1 MIKGITN
8 SFLNLMPPRLFLSCT
23 AWFLILQMS
32 APLLIG
38 ASYKSVLRNDITRPF
53 VGKEFWPNPQM
64 DWQLK
69 NGRMEVM
76 ISKGGKTHDIHLLTH
91 QLKSQEGSFSQSVRL
106 SFEKINPLK
115 VKRAGFKFGIVGA
128 MPEEYRSNLFLSSGY
143 MAGVTSEG
151 KLFGPGIE
159 SKTILPKSALE
170 DLRLTLKVEHKGNGF
185 DFILEASKRSNE
197 DKSSVL
203 LFINKSV
210 RMKKGFLGN
219 LSLFADYVQRNHAP
233 AIPAD
238 SKEFQADVTFQDWQI
253 SGNKVTQN
261 LDQTFG
267 PILWTQYTLHRG
279 VMKMTAQVS
288 PMGRMNRE
296 KVHLEFWKEG
306 KWKRVQSSAIHEY
319 ASTAHFRIENWN
331 DQQPVSF
338 RVVLKDGNEMGEWK
352 GTIRKDPKN
361 KKTIKLAALSC
372 MKDGAFPN
380 QYLQQNILAQNPD
393 VLFFAG
399 DQLYESNG
407 GYGIVRASK
416 IEDVARASLNY
427 LPKYWIF
434 GWSFR
439 DAMKDR
445 PSIVI
450 PDDHDVYHG
459 NIWGLGGGPVPEGGN
474 KGSDGGYAMH
484 PEWVRMVERTQV
496 SNLPDPYDPT
506 PVLQDIGVY
515 YTDFNYGGI
524 SMAVLEDRKFKSGPA
539 QAVDKKTHKGRVD
552 HVRDPDMDPKVLD
565 KPGLNLLGERQEK
578 FLEDWASDY
587 RDASMKAILS
597 QSPFCAVATH
607 HGGGKDSNILI
618 ADLDSNGWPQSGRNR
633 AIELARKAHAV
644 MIHGDQHLATVV
656 HHGVDE
662 WNDAGFSFAGAGIC
676 NGYPRLWAPKEAG
689 KNRRPGSATYTGE
702 FLDGFHNKINVWAA
716 ANRIDKQYPEK
727 IQGKP
732 STMLEKL
739 NNSASGYGIVKFHKI
754 EQEITMESWPIYENM
769 TSDIA
774 SYETHNGWPVT
785 VSVDQQY
792 NRKPLGFLAP
802 VKIKNKSFIVR
813 VRKEPS
819 GELVYAR
826 RVTKGTF
833 RPKVFEMG
841 SYRVEVGETGN
852 WKTFKNQKIQN

>member
-1 MIKGITN
+1 MTKGINN
-8 SFLNLMPPRLFLSCT
+8 SFLNVMPSRLFLSCA
-23 AWFLILQMS
+23 AWFLIMQMS
-32 APLLIG
+32 TPLLIG
-38 ASYKSVLRNDITRPF
+38 ASYKSALRNDITRPF

-76 ISKGGKTHDIHLLTH
+76 ISKGGKIHDIHLLTH
-91 QLKSQEGSFSQSVRL
+91 QLKAEEGSFSQSVRL
-106 SFEKINPLK
+106 SFEKINSNK
-115 VKRAGFKFGIVGA
+115 IKRAGFKFGIVGA
-128 MPEEYRSNLFLSSGY
+128 MPEEYRSNLFGSSGY

-159 SKTILPKSALE
+159 SKTNLAKSALE
-170 DLRLTLKVEHKGNGF
+170 DLRLTLKVEHKGNNF

-219 LSLFADYVQRNHAP
+219 VSLFADYAQKNHAP

-238 SKEFQADVTFQDWQI
+238 SKEFQTDVNFQDWQI

-261 LDQTFG
+261 VDQTFG

-279 VMKMTAQVS
+279 VMKMTALVS
-288 PMGRMNRE
+288 PLGRMNRE
-296 KVHLEFWKEG
+296 KVHLEFWKED

-319 ASTAHFRIENWN
+319 ASTAHFRMENWN

-439 DAMKDR
+439 DVMKDR

-506 PVLQDIGVY
+506 PVLQNIGVY

-552 HVRDPDMDPKVLD
+552 HVRDPNLDPKVLD
-565 KPGLNLLGERQEK
+565 KPGLHLLGERQEK
-578 FLEDWASDY
+578 FLEDWAGDY

-607 HGGGKDSNILI
+607 HGGGKESNILI

-689 KNRRPGSATYTGE
+689 KNRRPGSPNFTGE

-727 IQGKP
+727 IKGQP

-739 NNSASGYGIVKFHKI
+739 NNSASGYGIVKFHKFVQFVSLLLPNI
-754 EQEITMESWPIYENM
+754 VNSCGTLC
-769 TSDIA
+769 
-774 SYETHNGWPVT
+774 SY
-785 VSVDQQY
+785 
-792 NRKPLGFLAP
+792 
-802 VKIKNKSFIVR
+802 
-813 VRKEPS
+813 
-819 GELVYAR
+819 
-826 RVTKGTF
+826 
-833 RPKVFEMG
+833 
-841 SYRVEVGETGN
+841 
-852 WKTFKNQKIQN
+852 

>member
-1 MIKGITN
+1 
-8 SFLNLMPPRLFLSCT
+8 
-23 AWFLILQMS
+23 
-32 APLLIG
+32 
-38 ASYKSVLRNDITRPF
+38 
-53 VGKEFWPNPQM
+53 
-64 DWQLK
+64 
-69 NGRMEVM
+69 
-76 ISKGGKTHDIHLLTH
+76 
-91 QLKSQEGSFSQSVRL
+91 
-106 SFEKINPLK
+106 
-115 VKRAGFKFGIVGA
+115 
-128 MPEEYRSNLFLSSGY
+128 MPEEYRSNLFGSSGY

-159 SKTILPKSALE
+159 SKTNLPKSALE
-170 DLRLTLKVEHKGNGF
+170 DLRLTLKVEHKGNNF

-219 LSLFADYVQRNHAP
+219 VSLFADYAQRNHAP

-319 ASTAHFRIENWN
+319 ASTAHFRMENWN
-331 DQQPVSF
+331 DQQPVPF

-506 PVLQDIGVY
+506 PVLQNIGVY

-524 SMAVLEDRKFKSGPA
+524 SMAVLEDRKFKSGPV

-552 HVRDPDMDPKVLD
+552 HVRDPNLDPKVLD
-565 KPGLNLLGERQEK
+565 KPGLHLLGTRQEQ
-578 FLEDWASDY
+578 FLEEWAGDY

-689 KNRRPGSATYTGE
+689 KNRRPGSPNFTGE

-727 IQGKP
+727 IKGQL

-739 NNSASGYGIVKFHKI
+739 NNSASGYGIVKFHKD

-802 VKIKNKSFIVR
+802 VKIKKKSFIVR

-841 SYRVEVGETGN
+841 SYRVEVGEPGN